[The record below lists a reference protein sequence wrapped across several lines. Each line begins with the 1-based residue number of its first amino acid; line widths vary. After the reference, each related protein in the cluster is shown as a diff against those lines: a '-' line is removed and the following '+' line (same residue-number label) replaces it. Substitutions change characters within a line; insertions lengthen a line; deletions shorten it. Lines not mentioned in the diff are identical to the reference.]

1 MSTDPTIETIA
12 VQDDSHNISHMIITT
27 LVFVGVYS
35 LGKAV
40 GTIKERNRQYR
51 YAQSQKES

>member
-12 VQDDSHNISHMIITT
+12 VQDD
-27 LVFVGVYS
+27 S